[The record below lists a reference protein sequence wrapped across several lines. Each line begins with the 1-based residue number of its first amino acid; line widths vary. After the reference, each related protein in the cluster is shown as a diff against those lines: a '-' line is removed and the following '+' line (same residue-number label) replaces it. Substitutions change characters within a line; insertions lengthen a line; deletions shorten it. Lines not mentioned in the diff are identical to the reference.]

1 MTVLNDPVQVTR
13 DLLHKADTD
22 IAAFFAAFSD
32 DCHFR
37 LGNNDPVHGRE
48 NIQTWVADYLSG
60 VAGISHDV
68 LESWSDGD
76 TAVLR
81 VEVTYTMHDQQTFT
95 LPAITRTRV
104 RDGAVSEYLIFM
116 DPGPVVAAS

>member
-1 MTVLNDPVQVTR
+1 MTVDNPVQVTR

-22 IAAFFAAFSD
+22 MAAFFAAFSD

-37 LGNNDPVHGRE
+37 LGNNPPVRGRE
-48 NIQTWVADYLSG
+48 AIQAWVADYLSG

-68 LESWSDGD
+68 LEAWRDGD
-76 TAVLR
+76 TAVVR
-81 VEVTYTMHDQQTFT
+81 VDVTYTMQDRQTFT
-95 LPAITRTRV
+95 LPAVTRTRV
-104 RDGAVSEYLIFM
+104 RDGAVVEYLIFM

>member
-1 MTVLNDPVQVTR
+1 MITDNPVQVTR

-22 IAAFFAAFSD
+22 MAAFFAAFSD

-37 LGNNDPVHGRE
+37 LGNNDPAHGRD
-48 NIQTWVADYLSG
+48 NIQAWVAEYLAG
-60 VAGISHDV
+60 VTQISHEV

-76 TAVLR
+76 TAVVR
-81 VEVTYTMHDQQTFT
+81 VDVTYTMHDQQTFI

-104 RDGAVSEYLIFM
+104 DGGAVSEYLVFM
-116 DPGPVVAAS
+116 DPGPVAAAS